1 MNNDEEDNF
10 TALNLTVLLMRTVEF
25 YKALNIFSSSF
36 LTASCATTWTYYR
49 MYIMEDIDRER

>member
-36 LTASCATTWTYYR
+36 LTASCATTWT
-49 MYIMEDIDRER
+49 